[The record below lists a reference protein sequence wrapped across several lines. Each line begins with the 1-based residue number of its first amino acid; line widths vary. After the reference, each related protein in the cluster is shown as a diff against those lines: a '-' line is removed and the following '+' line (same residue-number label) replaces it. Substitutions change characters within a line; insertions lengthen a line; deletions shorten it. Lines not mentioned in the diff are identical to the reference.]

1 VVVLNQL
8 KKFKRFP
15 ALAKRLFRKK
25 KVKSVFKL
33 KKIIFS
39 LILVAVIFSRFIF
52 ELKLSSK
59 FNINESIKL
68 NFCLKS
74 QPYCIKDSQSFYYQN
89 HFQRLKIQT
98 NLDKKYDFGD
108 CLEITGK
115 IVACQPSSN
124 VKYCLLNPAIST
136 YQPPLTFFVLK
147 KMRQLR
153 QSSAEFFYKNLPYPY
168 SDLLAGIVLG
178 IKQNLDPQL
187 FDQLRQTGTL
197 HIIVASGYNLT
208 VSSQRPAQYL
218 AYLIGREP
226 AVFGGLLLIWLYIC
240 LVGCQPPVVR
250 AGILLTIIF
259 LARLSGRKFA
269 QWRGLGLAVWL
280 MLVFKPDLILD
291 ISFQLSFAAML
302 GIIFGSRVF
311 KRVREIPLV
320 GDGIAES
327 LSAQIL
333 VAPIIGYHFG
343 RLSILAPVTNG
354 LILFVIPY
362 LTWGGISA
370 LLTSF
375 LPPLGVFIL
384 LILYPILWWV
394 IKVVRW
400 FSRFS
405 LAEIG
410 FQLPWWGVILSYLI
424 IFLVFHIKLTAGK
437 TKSSSQIQPQLFT

>member
-1 VVVLNQL
+1 M
-8 KKFKRFP
+8 
-15 ALAKRLFRKK
+15 
-25 KVKSVFKL
+25 

-124 VKYCLLNPAIST
+124 VKYCLLNPTIST
-136 YQPPLTFFVLK
+136 YQPPLTLFVLN

-153 QSSAEFFYKNLPYPY
+153 ESSAKFFYQNLPYPY

-178 IKQNLDPQL
+178 VKQDLDPQ
-187 FDQLRQTGTL
+187 FYNQLRQTGTL

-208 VSSQRPAQYL
+208 VSSQKPAQYL
-218 AYLIGREP
+218 SYFIGKRP
-226 AVFGGLLLIWLYIC
+226 SIFGGIILIWLYVC
-240 LVGCQPPVVR
+240 LVGWQPPVIR

-259 LARLSGRKFA
+259 LAKLSGRKFA
-269 QWRGLGLAVWL
+269 QWRGLAIAVWL
-280 MLVFKPDLILD
+280 MLVIKPDLVLD

-302 GIIFGSRVF
+302 GIILGKKLF
-311 KRVREIPLV
+311 KGIETIPIV
-320 GDGIAES
+320 GNGIAES
-327 LSAQIL
+327 LAAQIM

-375 LPPLGVFIL
+375 LPPLGVLIL
-384 LILYPILWWV
+384 LFLYPILW
-394 IKVVRW
+394 
-400 FSRFS
+400 
-405 LAEIG
+405 
-410 FQLPWWGVILSYLI
+410 
-424 IFLVFHIKLTAGK
+424 
-437 TKSSSQIQPQLFT
+437 